1 MATHLY
7 SGYEQTKRVRLPDGK
22 STIDVK
28 TPLGASTMAT
38 LIRANNTGNFENV
51 GNALALNEAVT
62 ANGDNS
68 TPIVV
73 DTQEV
78 TVVQDADGVEHE
90 VTNPRTI
97 SVYIGQGMKIVGT
110 KVREITSQQFVCV

>member
-1 MATHLY
+1 MATNLY

-22 STIDVK
+22 SNIDVK
-28 TPLGASTMAT
+28 TALGASTMAT

-51 GNALALNEAVT
+51 GNALALNDAVT
-62 ANGDNS
+62 AHNGDNS
-68 TPIVV
+68 NPIVV

-78 TVVQDADGVEHE
+78 TVLTDKDGVEHE

-97 SVYIGQGMKIVGT
+97 SVYIGQGMKIIAT
-110 KVREITSQQFVCV
+110 KVREITSQ

>member
-1 MATHLY
+1 MATNLY
-7 SGYEQTKRVRLPDGK
+7 SGYEQTNRIRLPDGK
-22 STIDVK
+22 TNIDVK

-62 ANGDNS
+62 ANGANS
-68 TPIVV
+68 DPIVV

-78 TVVQDADGVEHE
+78 TVLADKDGVEHE
-90 VTNPRTI
+90 LTNPRTI
-97 SVYIGQGMKIVGT
+97 SVYIGQGMKIVKT
-110 KVREITSQQFVCV
+110 KVREITSQ

>member
-1 MATHLY
+1 MAVNLY
-7 SGYEQTKRVRLPDGK
+7 SGYESTKRIRLPEGN
-22 STIDVK
+22 TNIDVK

-62 ANGDNS
+62 ANGANS
-68 TPIVV
+68 DPVIV

-78 TVVQDADGVEHE
+78 TVLKDADGVEHE
-90 VTNPRTI
+90 LTNPRTVE
-97 SVYIGQGMKIVGT
+97 VYIGQGMKIIGT
-110 KVREITSQQFVCV
+110 KVREITSQ

>member
-1 MATHLY
+1 MAVNLY
-7 SGYEQTKRVRLPDGK
+7 SGYESTKRVRLPEGK
-22 STIDVK
+22 SNVDVK

-62 ANGDNS
+62 ANGADSN
-68 TPIVV
+68 PVVV

-78 TVVQDADGVEHE
+78 TVLKDADGVEHE
-90 VTNPRTI
+90 VTNPRTVE
-97 SVYIGQGMKIVGT
+97 VYIGAGMKIIKT
-110 KVREITSQQFVCV
+110 KVREVTSQ

>member
-1 MATHLY
+1 MAVSLY
-7 SGYEQTKRVRLPDGK
+7 SGYESTKRVRLPEGK
-22 STIDVK
+22 SNIDVK

-38 LIRANNTGNFENV
+38 LIRANQTGNFENV

-62 ANGDNS
+62 ANGADSN
-68 TPIVV
+68 PVVV

-78 TVVQDADGVEHE
+78 TVLKGDDGVEHE

-97 SVYIGQGMKIVGT
+97 AVYIGQGMKIVAT
-110 KVREITSQQFVCV
+110 RVREVTAQ

>member
-1 MATHLY
+1 MATNLY
-7 SGYEQTKRVRLPDGK
+7 SGYEQTKRIRLPDGK
-22 STIDVK
+22 NNIDVK

-78 TVVQDADGVEHE
+78 TVLKDADGVEHE
-90 VTNPRTI
+90 LTNPRTI

-110 KVREITSQQFVCV
+110 KVREITSQ